1 MYVLR
6 PFFTSPSAPTTIGTV
21 DVFICHIFVTSI
33 SRSLY
38 LDSFSTSL
46 IDTFLSDGILM
57 SIMMHFFSFLS
68 LIIMSGLLAFISLSV
83 LTGMSHNKVAVSFLL
98 LLLLLLLL
106 FEKYLFIS
114 DMYNQAAGNHPETC
128 GSKVFCLYADIN
140 IQFSVQCII
149 ISILFRSSFILKVLC
164 GECVPYL

>member
-1 MYVLR
+1 MYFLK

-33 SRSLY
+33 SRSSY

-46 IDTFLSDGILM
+46 LS
-57 SIMMHFFSFLS
+57 
-68 LIIMSGLLAFISLSV
+68 
-83 LTGMSHNKVAVSFLL
+83 
-98 LLLLLLLL
+98 LLLLLL
-106 FEKYLFIS
+106 FEKCLFIS

-128 GSKVFCLYADIN
+128 GSKKVFCLYASIN